1 MAAVPGTARI
11 EASDEQPGPAAS
23 AGVEVCC
30 SFLLRPAEDHPESE
44 PLEEGVGVG
53 EVREAVESFQPG
65 SSWISVRDICHAFCF
80 LCAPFREAAL
90 VLIDCM
96 FADI

>member
-1 MAAVPGTARI
+1 MAVVPGTARI
-11 EASDEQPGPAAS
+11 EASDEQPGPATG

-53 EVREAVESFQPG
+53 EVREAVES
-65 SSWISVRDICHAFCF
+65 C
-80 LCAPFREAAL
+80 
-90 VLIDCM
+90 
-96 FADI
+96 